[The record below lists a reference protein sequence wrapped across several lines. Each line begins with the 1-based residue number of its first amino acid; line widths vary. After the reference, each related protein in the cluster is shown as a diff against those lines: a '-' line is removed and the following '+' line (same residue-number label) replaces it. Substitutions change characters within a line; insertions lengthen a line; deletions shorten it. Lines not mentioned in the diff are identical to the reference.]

1 MEVRFCERVKGNAL
15 FSLNQ
20 YDENEIVLAF
30 TGEIKDTP
38 CKYSIEIG
46 KINIY

>member
-1 MEVRFCERVKGNAL
+1 MEVRFCERVNGHAL
-15 FSLNQ
+15 FSLKQ

-38 CKYSIEIG
+38 
-46 KINIY
+46 